1 MNTFESNFIIMN
13 KIWVI
18 PDIHGCLSTLKTL
31 VENQIEPDKTDQF
44 VFIGDYIDR
53 GPDSKGVI
61 DYIMKME
68 EKGYS
73 VRKLMGNHE
82 DYCITAWEEDQDVR
96 SFLGIRPKTSTQKE
110 WETYGGKQ
118 ALESFDVERP
128 RDIPQKYIDWMKS
141 LEYFVELDK
150 FVIVHA
156 GLNFDIEDPFEDKF
170 SMIWIREYK
179 VDEVKLKN
187 KTVIHG
193 HVPVNLEYI
202 DMAVNTPGTPAIGID
217 NGVYFSNRP
226 GYGNLVALELTN
238 MEYAVQSLMDDVQY
252 GKFM

>member
-1 MNTFESNFIIMN
+1 MR
-13 KIWVI
+13 KQWVI
-18 PDIHGCLSTLKTL
+18 PDIHGCVLTLKTL
-31 VENQIEPDKTDQF
+31 IENQIEPDKNDQLIF
-44 VFIGDYIDR
+44 LGDYIDR

-61 DYIMKME
+61 DYIINLE
-68 EKGYS
+68 EQGFK

-118 ALESFDVERP
+118 ALESWDVERP
-128 RDIPQKYIDWMKS
+128 RDIPQKYIDWLKD
-141 LEYFVELDK
+141 LEYFVELDD

-156 GLNFDIEDPFEDKF
+156 GMNFENDDPFEDKF
-170 SMIWIREYK
+170 AMIWIREYQ
-179 VDEVKLKN
+179 VDPEKLK
-187 KTVIHG
+187 KTIIHG

-202 DMAVNTPGTPAIGID
+202 DMAVKTPGTKAIGID

-226 GYGNLVALELTN
+226 GYGNLVALELN
-238 MEYAVQSLMDDVQY
+238 SMEYVAQSLMDEVHY